1 MARIKTKSGK
11 TAPFLAVS
19 LLAALCAVP
28 AHAQEASPPPMAF
41 GQEMPQQF
49 LVNRLVNPSRET
61 IEQTAREDANA
72 KLDYSRAPGQAASAP
87 ASVDAS
93 RAPAPGAAGKTTAS
107 AEVAGAQ
114 PPDNGNYYDPY
125 PKQFLLNRF
134 LGGGGN

>member
-1 MARIKTKSGK
+1 MAQIKTKSGK
-11 TAPFLAVS
+11 TAPLLAVS

-28 AHAQEASPPPMAF
+28 AQAQETSPPMAF

-49 LVNRLVNPSRET
+49 LVNRLVSPSRET
-61 IEQTAREDANA
+61 IEQTAREDADA
-72 KLDYSRAPGQAASAP
+72 KLDHSRAPGEQRALAPTPGAGKASAP
-87 ASVDAS
+87 GEPGK
-93 RAPAPGAAGKTTAS
+93 APAS

-125 PKQFLLNRF
+125 PKQFLLNRM